1 MKYYAGIINNYNSFF
16 FNMHPLS
23 SGSAETL
30 IERKFKGYY
39 IYIVKSLPIYYKFLF
54 KYGAGLI
61 IYITWRRLMALN
73 GLFPIFVD
81 QIFVIGDGFGS
92 DRAGNTDAQLLFVP
106 PELFL
111 SISSIAVL
119 VFVVCLDVFFR

>member
-1 MKYYAGIINNYNSFF
+1 
-16 FNMHPLS
+16 
-23 SGSAETL
+23 
-30 IERKFKGYY
+30 
-39 IYIVKSLPIYYKFLF
+39 
-54 KYGAGLI
+54 
-61 IYITWRRLMALN
+61 MALD

-106 PELFL
+106 PGLFL